1 MYIMPH
7 GMTKIATTTTTR
19 TTTATTSQQKVEP
32 SVSFYSS
39 RRLKLYTPAEIE
51 HCENSKTIMKY
62 INAKIIQSKNTGIWY
77 KTTLQSFAQFV
88 YRRYNK
94 THVDDFLE

>member
-7 GMTKIATTTTTR
+7 GMTKIATTTR
-19 TTTATTSQQKVEP
+19 TTTTSQQEEP

-62 INAKIIQSKNTGIWY
+62 INVKSIQVKNTGIPY
-77 KTTLQSFAQFV
+77 KTRMQSFAQFV
-88 YRRYNK
+88 YKSYNG
-94 THVDDFLE
+94 TPVDDLFRAY

>member
-7 GMTKIATTTTTR
+7 GMTKIATTTR
-19 TTTATTSQQKVEP
+19 TTTTSQQEEQP

-62 INAKIIQSKNTGIWY
+62 INVKTIQSKNTGIWY

-94 THVDDFLE
+94 TPVDDMNCPTSA